1 MWLWGAVLSRNLL
14 STGNQ
19 EMQHAGLQC
28 SKHKKG
34 FYFWRGRQEQ
44 SKSVDDKWEMSRDF
58 EARGLSGFFKAGLLT
73 RASPALR
80 LPAGCGAAPA
90 KLLQDEVEVEGF

>member
-14 STGNQ
+14 STGNR

-73 RASPALR
+73 RASPALLCHR
-80 LPAGCGAAPA
+80 SEGTCSRA
-90 KLLQDEVEVEGF
+90 LLHRASCQWQ